1 MQSSQV
7 EVSIVETNLNELLTR
22 VEQGE
27 EIVITRRGK
36 PVATLSQAKR
46 VFKPF
51 TSHAKL
57 LASQP
62 EAQTSS
68 VDTLT
73 ALRDEARY

>member
-7 EVSIVETNLNELLTR
+7 EVSIVETNLDELLTR

-51 TSHAKL
+51 TSHTKL

-62 EAQTSS
+62 EAKTSS